1 MSRPAEALPPGDLDE
16 LHLVLVQ
23 HRPHGVQV
31 GTRTC
36 SYCGGVW
43 DSAQLGDGPGFING
57 CVERLDAQLAL
68 AEVGLLPDSL
78 IAPRPV
84 TRSASKFLRTYK

>member
-1 MSRPAEALPPGDLDE
+1 LPPGDLEE
-16 LHLVLVQ
+16 LRLVLVQ
-23 HRPHGVQV
+23 HEPHAMQV

-43 DSAQLGDGPGFING
+43 DSALLGDGPGFIYG

-68 AEVGLLPDSL
+68 AEVGQLPDSL
-78 IAPRPV
+78 IAPRPM
-84 TRSASKFLRTYK
+84 THPRPEFFSTGR

>member
-1 MSRPAEALPPGDLDE
+1 MSTPREVLPPGE
-16 LHLVLVQ
+16 LEELRSALTQ
-23 HRPHGVQV
+23 HQPHAMQV

-43 DSAQLGDGPGFING
+43 DSVPFGDGPGFIHG
-57 CVERLDAQLAL
+57 CIERLDAQLAL
-68 AEVGLLPDSL
+68 AEVGQLPDSL

-84 TRSASKFLRTYK
+84 RQPEPEFLRTDK